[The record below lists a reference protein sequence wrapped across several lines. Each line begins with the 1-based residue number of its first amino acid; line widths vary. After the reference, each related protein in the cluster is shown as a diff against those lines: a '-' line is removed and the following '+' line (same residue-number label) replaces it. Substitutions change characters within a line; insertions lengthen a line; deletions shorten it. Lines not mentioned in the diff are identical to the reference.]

1 MLAAVE
7 APTSLVTELMTT
19 IADAVRAAGIVG
31 AGGAG
36 FPSHVKFASRVDTVI
51 ANGAECEP
59 LLHCDKAVMRERTDS
74 VLRGLCLLAEAT
86 GARRAVIALKR
97 RYPEVVERV
106 RAVTMARYPSV
117 EIHELDNYY
126 PAGDEQVLVNEVTGR
141 VVPEGGIPLHVDV
154 VVNNVVTLSQVAGAH
169 DHGEPVTARPL
180 TVGGEVARP
189 LSCEL
194 PIGTPMAS
202 AIELAGGATVD
213 APVIVEGG
221 PMMGRLVR
229 DFDEPIG
236 KRTSGVLVLDAN
248 HPLVQQK
255 ARALAHETRRARAAC
270 CQCRM
275 CTDLC
280 PRFNLGHSIQP
291 HLAMRAL
298 LSEGLTE
305 PVASH
310 ISAAWLCCL
319 CGVCEAHACTQGLS
333 PRKIF
338 ESLRSRLS
346 AEGATNP
353 HRRKDCQ
360 RHDFATLRRVPVDRL
375 VARLGLSDYA
385 HAASAVDLA
394 DRSVARVRLRLSQ
407 HIGASAAPLVAVGD
421 QVERG
426 QLIAEIPA
434 DKLSARLHASI
445 SGRVTAVDDREIRIE
460 RN

>member
-1 MLAAVE
+1 
-7 APTSLVTELMTT
+7 MTT
-19 IADAVRAAGIVG
+19 IAETVRAAGIVG

-36 FPSHVKFASRVDTVI
+36 FPTHVKLASKVDTVI

-59 LLHCDKAVMRERTDS
+59 LLHCDKAVMCERTDA

-86 GARRAVIALKR
+86 GASRAVIALKKH
-97 RYPEVVERV
+97 YPEVVQRV
-106 RAVTMARYPSV
+106 RSVATAHYSGV

-169 DHGEPVTARPL
+169 DDGRPVTLRPL
-180 TVGGEVARP
+180 TVAGEVAQQ

-194 PIGTPMAS
+194 PIGAPMAR

-213 APVIVEGG
+213 RPVLIEGG
-221 PMMGRLVR
+221 PMMGRVLR
-229 DFDEPIG
+229 DLDEPIS
-236 KRTSGVLVLDAN
+236 KRTSGVLVLAED

-255 ARALAHETRRARAAC
+255 TRLLTHETRRARAAC

-280 PRFNLGHSIQP
+280 PRFNLGHAIQP

-298 LSEGLTE
+298 LSEGLSE
-305 PVASH
+305 PPASH

-338 ESLRSRLS
+338 EDLRGKLS
-346 AEGATNP
+346 AAGVKNP
-353 HRRKDCQ
+353 HGRQDCQ
-360 RHDFATLRRVPVDRL
+360 PHDFARLRRVPVPRL
-375 VARLGLSDYA
+375 VARLGLADYA
-385 HAASAVDLA
+385 HRRRTVDLA
-394 DRSVARVRLRLSQ
+394 ARSVARVRMRLSQ
-407 HIGASAAPLVAVGD
+407 HIGAPSVALVSVGD

-426 QLIAEIPA
+426 QLIADIPA

-445 SGRVTAVDDREIRIE
+445 AGRVTAVDEREIRIE
-460 RN
+460 GT